1 LAQSIYDNK
10 GFTGNNDIMAKFVRD
25 LEQDALSS
33 HSDQERVQML
43 KVIKRELRRYSYLT
57 MSKNVC
63 TADQI
68 IKTIE
73 INGGKFN
80 ADNYTVSRERELLR
94 KTKYVR
100 ILMNLFKELEFE
112 DWHSITVE
120 SLSEWIKKLSSL
132 TLKQLKR
139 HKVFR
144 PADLDKEL
152 KEIEFR

>member
-1 LAQSIYDNK
+1 
-10 GFTGNNDIMAKFVRD
+10 MAKFVRD

-43 KVIKRELRRYSYLT
+43 KVIKRELCRYSYLT

-80 ADNYTVSRERELLR
+80 ADNYTVSQERELLR

-132 TLKQLKR
+132 TLKQLK
-139 HKVFR
+139 
-144 PADLDKEL
+144 
-152 KEIEFR
+152 

>member
-1 LAQSIYDNK
+1 
-10 GFTGNNDIMAKFVRD
+10 MAKFARD
-25 LEQDALSS
+25 LEHDTLKG

-57 MSKNVC
+57 MSKNVS

-73 INGGKFN
+73 INGGKYDS
-80 ADNYTVSRERELLR
+80 DNYTVNQERELLR

-100 ILMNLFKELEFE
+100 ILMNLFKELEFD

-120 SLSEWIKKLSSL
+120 
-132 TLKQLKR
+132 TL
-139 HKVFR
+139 
-144 PADLDKEL
+144 
-152 KEIEFR
+152 